1 MMVKTPR
8 YFQSRTSDN
17 TSSRHNKGDF
27 LNMAEIPE
35 NEEIDEEAQSEAPA
49 DESLDDALEEL
60 DDDLAFLRDDSDNLH
75 FYLGSKA
82 YYEER
87 DYEDA
92 IAKFQAAIER
102 ENEQLEADDE
112 DEQFSAEISDEIIAQ
127 SMYWMG
133 ESYVK
138 VQQFNQAIEVFEE
151 LADDFD
157 NHYLGLAAQRRAEV
171 LKAHQQ
177 AFPESE

>member
-1 MMVKTPR
+1 MV
-8 YFQSRTSDN
+8 
-17 TSSRHNKGDF
+17 
-27 LNMAEIPE
+27 EIPE
-35 NEEIDEEAQSEAPA
+35 NEEIDEEAQSEDPA
-49 DESLDDALEEL
+49 EESLDDTLEDLGDE
-60 DDDLAFLRDDSDNLH
+60 LAFLRDDNDNLH

-87 DYEDA
+87 NYEDA
-92 IAKFQAAIER
+92 IVKFQAAIER
-102 ENEQLEADDE
+102 ENEQLEADDDE

-138 VQQFNQAIEVFEE
+138 VQQLNRAIEVFKE

-157 NHYLGLAAQRRAEV
+157 NHYLGLAAQRRAEI
-171 LKAHQQ
+171 LKAHQR